1 MEEQK
6 TSRRSGKQDN
16 GLENKM
22 TEGTENKISDLE
34 QKTKWRKRK

>member
-6 TSRRSGKQDN
+6 TSWRSGKQDN

-22 TEGTENKISDLE
+22 AGGTENKISDK
-34 QKTKWRKRK
+34 KTR